1 MQVVISSGKTDWVRE
16 VTDARGTLA
25 AHLSSVSSHGHFSPK
40 KEKDKSKSDAKPA
53 TNGASVSGV
62 FATDLSKVKKVSI
75 LNGSHRAISEDDDK
89 ETVLVFPD
97 YTVIAEVPNTHAGA
111 EALWEHS
118 LSPAVDI
125 HAPPELSNSSVKTWI
140 LPYACVILLC
150 ACTIS
155 SERPLSFTHLRFLRA
170 SCPRSRP
177 ACRRAP
183 TPAPDARAPTAPTR
197 TRKPTRPTAPRLA
210 QAARQPLRDRRAQAR
225 AR

>member
-40 KEKDKSKSDAKPA
+40 KEKDKSKFDAKPA

-118 LSPAVDI
+118 LSPGVDI

-150 ACTIS
+150 TCAAS
-155 SERPLSFTHLRFLRA
+155 LRA
-170 SCPRSRP
+170 PAHANAPRSRSYSSCTSSP
-177 ACRRAP
+177 PRAH
-183 TPAPDARAPTAPTR
+183 ARAPSTDAD
-197 TRKPTRPTAPRLA
+197 ALARLM
-210 QAARQPLRDRRAQAR
+210 PDPIRRAK
-225 AR
+225 